1 MIWLIGVV
9 VIPLIVLGLLFV
21 AAADDIGQI
30 IRLQI
35 GFSRF
40 LGDLWHVFLILIIGI
55 LAELVCLFE
64 LFTHFF

>member
-9 VIPLIVLGLLFV
+9 VIPLMVLGLLFV
-21 AAADDIGQI
+21 AAADDMAQI

-35 GFSRF
+35 GFSRL
-40 LGDLWHVFLILIIGI
+40 LGDLWHVFLILIIGT